1 MNADAIKKADKAE
14 PKGLVKTVR
23 AGARGDGIR
32 IVLDVGQPVKAT
44 AFDLAPTSDY
54 GNRVV
59 IDLAPASA
67 AAIDPV
73 TAVASVVSKS
83 AAPVATPT
91 VPGVGRLPDKPIII
105 AVDAGHGGEDPGA
118 LARSQERRVGKA
130 GVSKCRSRGS
140 LSPY

>member
-1 MNADAIKKADKAE
+1 MNADAVKKAGKAE

-23 AGARGDGIR
+23 AGARGDGIL

-54 GNRVV
+54 GTRVV

-73 TAVASVVSKS
+73 TAVASVASKS

-91 VPGVGRLPDKPIII
+91 VPGVCRLQ
-105 AVDAGHGGEDPGA
+105 
-118 LARSQERRVGKA
+118 RSEESSVGKEC
-130 GVSKCRSRGS
+130 VSTCRSRGS
-140 LSPY
+140 PEHYTKKPDNKTN

>member
-67 AAIDPV
+67 AAIAPV
-73 TAVASVVSKS
+73 TAFASVVSQTDS
-83 AAPVATPT
+83 PAATQ
-91 VPGVGRLPDKPIII
+91 PGPGLGRLTTNPPPIYRT
-105 AVDAGHGGEDPGA
+105 ED
-118 LARSQERRVGKA
+118 
-130 GVSKCRSRGS
+130 
-140 LSPY
+140 

>member
-91 VPGVGRLPDKPIII
+91 EIGR
-105 AVDAGHGGEDPGA
+105 ASC
-118 LARSQERRVGKA
+118 RERGWKDV
-130 GVSKCRSRGS
+130 
-140 LSPY
+140 